1 MEADTSR
8 RPLLQTPAGLVTSM
22 TTVGVLAY
30 AIWMFSGSY
39 SVRADVVVASLGLM
53 VLSALLCGFGLYIAL
68 QEGFAPALRRAW
80 FMFGLGALSLV
91 LAEGLRFANQA
102 FLNAPPYS
110 DLVNIAYGVY
120 YPLTLAGLF
129 TLPLAYVARQE
140 RAILW
145 LDLGVIVAF
154 FGMAM
159 WYYFLASPQFAYA
172 DEPSKVWALV
182 YPVGDFLILAG
193 WVALFQRDLSRAA
206 RWIVSMLALGTLIA
220 AVGDL
225 FFAYHEVNN
234 IPYSPAYLNLFNLG
248 GLQVLLVAAARQIA
262 SGPKIISDPPAR
274 FSPLRHMFRLA
285 LPYLAVIV
293 GLVLLTVIVQSSL
306 GRDPRLMG
314 VLYGSYV
321 LIGFVLL
328 RQYAVLM
335 ENVRLYQ
342 KMRHVAWTDSLTGVY
357 NRHFFNEILPRE
369 MERASR
375 YNKQLSIL
383 LLDMDG
389 FKMFNDTYG
398 HLQGDVALK
407 SIARIFVAQLR
418 TSDTVAR
425 FGGDEFVVILPET
438 NRRLAMLTTE
448 RIRKAV
454 EGQTLFE
461 SKMSVS
467 AGIAVYR
474 PGMTPEQLLEEA
486 DQDLYRQKG
495 ENGES
500 VQPRQETDRIGQRL
514 QDVLNLAERKI
525 ATEFEQDRFSRN

>member
-1 MEADTSR
+1 
-8 RPLLQTPAGLVTSM
+8 
-22 TTVGVLAY
+22 
-30 AIWMFSGSY
+30 
-39 SVRADVVVASLGLM
+39 
-53 VLSALLCGFGLYIAL
+53 
-68 QEGFAPALRRAW
+68 
-80 FMFGLGALSLV
+80 
-91 LAEGLRFANQA
+91 
-102 FLNAPPYS
+102 
-110 DLVNIAYGVY
+110 
-120 YPLTLAGLF
+120 
-129 TLPLAYVARQE
+129 
-140 RAILW
+140 
-145 LDLGVIVAF
+145 
-154 FGMAM
+154 
-159 WYYFLASPQFAYA
+159 
-172 DEPSKVWALV
+172 
-182 YPVGDFLILAG
+182 
-193 WVALFQRDLSRAA
+193 
-206 RWIVSMLALGTLIA
+206 
-220 AVGDL
+220 
-225 FFAYHEVNN
+225 
-234 IPYSPAYLNLFNLG
+234 
-248 GLQVLLVAAARQIA
+248 
-262 SGPKIISDPPAR
+262 
-274 FSPLRHMFRLA
+274 
-285 LPYLAVIV
+285 
-293 GLVLLTVIVQSSL
+293 
-306 GRDPRLMG
+306 MG

-467 AGIAVYR
+467 AGISVYR

-514 QDVLNLAERKI
+514 QDVLNLDDRKI